1 MKSFRVSALLT
12 LSLTTT
18 TTVLSAPRADSAQT
32 ISLRCLTYKKGF
44 QIEIV
49 NSQPKTLFLQI
60 EDASGI
66 GQKCEQVSAYLK
78 KEINK
83 EIATGDI
90 SNLMIVADSIRRR
103 NALCVVRSK
112 REGCNQDNL
121 LLDVPKG
128 KDRDKFLKEVLK
140 IQTEISFSGSEGQ
153 NTQQRSYSAVGRAI
167 RRSTK

>member
-1 MKSFRVSALLT
+1 MKSFRVSALLI
-12 LSLTTT
+12 LCLTAATA
-18 TTVLSAPRADSAQT
+18 VLSAPRPNSART

-49 NSQPKTLFLQI
+49 NSKPKTLFLQI
-60 EDASGI
+60 ENASGI
-66 GQKCEQVSAYLK
+66 RQKCQQVSAYLK
-78 KEINK
+78 KEIDK
-83 EIATGDI
+83 EIASGDI
-90 SNLMIVADSIRRR
+90 SNLMIVADSIGRR

-112 REGCNQDNL
+112 EEGCNQNNL

-153 NTQQRSYSAVGRAI
+153 NTQQRSYSAVGLEIQRF
-167 RRSTK
+167 TK